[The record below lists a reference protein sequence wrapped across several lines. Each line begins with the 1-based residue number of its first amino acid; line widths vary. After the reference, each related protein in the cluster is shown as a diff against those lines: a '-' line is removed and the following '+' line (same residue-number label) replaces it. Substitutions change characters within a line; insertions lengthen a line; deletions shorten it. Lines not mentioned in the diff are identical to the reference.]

1 MTVQKPL
8 DFILINDLA
17 DKRSMGRVV
26 SQITSWWKD
35 KTGTVWGGRPLKK
48 LAPDNWFM
56 LYTQDMPRIWTPL
69 PAAMETVVELFNE
82 YRLAHPN
89 TPRVFDIPHLMTHQR
104 RKK

>member
-17 DKRSMGRVV
+17 DNRSMGRVV

-48 LAPDNWFM
+48 LVPANWFKLHTQCMPM
-56 LYTQDMPRIWTPL
+56 LWTHP
-69 PAAMETVVELFNE
+69 PAA
-82 YRLAHPN
+82 
-89 TPRVFDIPHLMTHQR
+89 I
-104 RKK
+104 